1 MKTGIEWLKL
11 KINNPTLPKKKKKK
25 DMEQLEHSTLLVEMQ
40 NDSNTIVKLGSVLYP
55 HHMY

>member
-25 DMEQLEHSTLLVEMQ
+25 GYGTTRTLYIAGR
-40 NDSNTIVKLGSVLYP
+40 NAK
-55 HHMY
+55 